1 MNDKEAIE
9 RLKRDIITPLACGDT
24 TIVIIDDLQ
33 TVLNLIEKQK
43 AEIEEKQDDIN
54 VLQAQRDSIENQFEQ
69 AKAEVEKLKFYLS
82 ASEQEH
88 KHDVKMIDEVKGE
101 AVKLYKEIREKDT
114 LIHTMQAEFERL
126 EDLEDNTDILKM
138 ELKKKN
144 NTIEE
149 LKKENHNLK
158 EKLQMFI
165 PRRRVRRVYKMI
177 GKILRTDIDP
187 ILLEEELKSEQL

>member
-9 RLKRDIITPLACGDT
+9 RLKRDINTPLACGDT
-24 TIVIIDDLQ
+24 TIIIIDDLQ

-43 AEIEEKQDDIN
+43 AEIEKCKSNVKAKNERLLEYAAEIEK
-54 VLQAQRDSIENQFEQ
+54 
-69 AKAEVEKLKFYLS
+69 
-82 ASEQEH
+82 
-88 KHDVKMIDEVKGE
+88 
-101 AVKLYKEIREKDT
+101 KDT

-149 LKKENHNLK
+149 LKKENHDLK